1 MSRLDLINKLDK
13 ATERAASLAISR
25 GNPIR
30 MSKKSTLVGN
40 TFVEK
45 NTNGFYDVVL
55 PNKDRL
61 YENISVFDIAVI
73 IAQRHNSGEM
83 STIKRILSLE
93 GRYAKY
99 HNDMLHYLNCLKGA
113 KKKHDIERMA
123 ILEDK
128 FQIAEALAKSAR
140 DSISN
145 FKRIKQLVE

>member
-1 MSRLDLINKLDK
+1 MDRPGLIDKLDR
-13 ATERAASLAISR
+13 ATERAASMAISR
-25 GNPIR
+25 GYPMR

-45 NTNGFYDVVL
+45 NNNGLYDVIL
-55 PNKDRL
+55 PNRDKL
-61 YENISVFDIAVI
+61 YENISVFDVAVI
-73 IAQRHNSGEM
+73 IAQRYNSGDT
-83 STIKRILSLE
+83 STIKKVLSLE
-93 GRYAKY
+93 DRYAKY

-128 FQIAEALAKSAR
+128 FQVAETLAKDVR

-145 FKRIKQLVE
+145 FKRIK

>member
-1 MSRLDLINKLDK
+1 MDRPELIDKLDK
-13 ATERAASLAISR
+13 ATERAASMAISR

-45 NTNGFYDVVL
+45 NNDGFYDVIL
-55 PNKDRL
+55 PNKDKL
-61 YENISVFDIAVI
+61 YEDLSVFDVAVI
-73 IAQRHNSGEM
+73 IAQRYNSGDT
-83 STIKRILSLE
+83 STIKKVLSLE

-128 FQIAEALAKSAR
+128 FQVAETLAKGAR
-140 DSISN
+140 DSITN
-145 FKRIKQLVE
+145 FKRIK

>member
-1 MSRLDLINKLDK
+1 MDRPKLIDKLDK
-13 ATERAASLAISR
+13 ATERAASIAISR

-45 NTNGFYDVVL
+45 NNDGFYDVIL
-55 PNKDRL
+55 PNKDKL
-61 YENISVFDIAVI
+61 YEDISVFDVAVI
-73 IAQRHNSGEM
+73 IAQRHNSGDT
-83 STIKRILSLE
+83 STIKKVLSLE

-128 FQIAEALAKSAR
+128 FQIAETLAKGAR
-140 DSISN
+140 DSISI
-145 FKRIKQLVE
+145 FKRIK